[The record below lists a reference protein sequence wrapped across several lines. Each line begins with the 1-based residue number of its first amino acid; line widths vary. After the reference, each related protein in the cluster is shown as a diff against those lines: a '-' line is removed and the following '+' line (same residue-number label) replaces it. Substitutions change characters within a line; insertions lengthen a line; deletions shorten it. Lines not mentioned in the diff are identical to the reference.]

1 MRNKIESGRLNAAS
15 YIVFRGL
22 RISDHDDSKRFSHCN
37 KQHMKK
43 DNTSI
48 PVDSNIIPPR
58 APDNCVVHFLNF
70 SAVFKYRHLGA
81 YSRFARHNRNEPPD
95 LIIGRFFF
103 VGFTV
108 FAFVRVLLDGSQRLK
123 RLDASFLLARIFRC
137 LVLSVT
143 DWV

>member
-1 MRNKIESGRLNAAS
+1 MNVVTLIEWQA
-15 YIVFRGL
+15 GL
-22 RISDHDDSKRFSHCN
+22 RPF
-37 KQHMKK
+37 
-43 DNTSI
+43 
-48 PVDSNIIPPR
+48 
-58 APDNCVVHFLNF
+58 
-70 SAVFKYRHLGA
+70 
-81 YSRFARHNRNEPPD
+81 PPD

>member
-22 RISDHDDSKRFSHCN
+22 LISDHDDSKRFSHCN
-37 KQHMKK
+37 KQHLKK
-43 DNTSI
+43 DNKSI

-81 YSRFARHNRNEPPD
+81 YSRFARHNRNEPP
-95 LIIGRFFF
+95 LEFPLASHYSGIVHHLSGPNRHALTQTSLR
-103 VGFTV
+103 VG
-108 FAFVRVLLDGSQRLK
+108 
-123 RLDASFLLARIFRC
+123 
-137 LVLSVT
+137 
-143 DWV
+143 